1 MNVIE
6 AYLNIKYN
14 TIKIIITT
22 IAPHPD
28 CRVSRNES
36 PLLLNNNPNNN
47 AKPMITIIK
56 CIIIT
61 YGIGEF

>member
-1 MNVIE
+1 M
-6 AYLNIKYN
+6 
-14 TIKIIITT
+14 
-22 IAPHPD
+22 APHPD